1 MRDKF
6 IDTIVKALEEEGAE
20 VGPLVDFLLVGQF
33 QVKEKILGEGIIVRG
48 NMDDYHTLL
57 TVLAILESYPAIW
70 RLLYEKLGLRLTNV
84 EEVNN

>member
-20 VGPLVDFLLVGQF
+20 VGPLVDFLLVGQY
-33 QVKEKILGEGIIVRG
+33 QVKENSFGKGIIVRG